1 MKINLLIVAISLSAL
16 VSCQIEPKKESPE
29 LMKMGFV
36 GNNGG
41 AFIQSNDQSMENWLE
56 FCELHASKDIEAMM
70 NLCSDSIFVELT
82 DGQKFE
88 GKEAFK
94 EGLINWMANS
104 KVSINQNW
112 GVPLTYVNNV
122 DTIDNGTWIVSG
134 HNLVVKSGN
143 NVHTEDNH
151 VNVYMEAGLIQYIK
165 VYTHE
170 ITDEEAVDVTF
181 SVNMANYEGEFSSV
195 GVFGTFNDW
204 CGTCNELLDEDGDL
218 IYEGTATIPVG
229 AVEYKFTLDNQN
241 IEETFNA
248 GTNCTKTTD
257 IYTNRILTIQE
268 ATSLKTVCFNSC
280 DDCQ

>member
-1 MKINLLIVAISLSAL
+1 MKIKYFTIALSFL
-16 VSCQIEPKKESPE
+16 VLAGCQTEKSTSPE
-29 LMKMGFV
+29 IMKIGFV
-36 GNNGG
+36 GNDGG
-41 AFIQSNDQSMENWLE
+41 AFIASNDDSMKNWLE
-56 FCELHASKDIEAMM
+56 FCELHASKDIEGMM
-70 NLCSDSIFVELT
+70 SLCRNDILVELT
-82 DGQKFE
+82 NGQKFE

-94 EGLINWMANS
+94 EGLTNWMANS
-104 KVSINQNW
+104 EVSINQNW

-229 AVEYKFTLDNQN
+229 SLEYKFILDNQN
-241 IEETFNA
+241 IEETFDA
-248 GTNCTKTTD
+248 GTNCTRTTD
-257 IYTNRILTIQE
+257 IYTNRIATIEQ